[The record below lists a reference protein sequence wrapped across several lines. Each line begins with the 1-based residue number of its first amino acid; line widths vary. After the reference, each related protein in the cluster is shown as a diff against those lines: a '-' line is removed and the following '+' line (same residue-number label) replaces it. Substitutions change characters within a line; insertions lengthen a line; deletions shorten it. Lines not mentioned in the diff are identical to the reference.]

1 MQPFDYQGTIV
12 NRSQPTKVLRKLT
25 KTITIDSVDRD
36 PNIFLKVVG
45 GATSSDAGDFVV
57 YLPRVYEN
65 ITKIKLKS
73 AIIQAPV
80 VLSTAATVIGF
91 QPADTYILLGIEGMN
106 RKDETAPGA
115 DRSGFVDS
123 WFAKLP
129 NDYGVALSGTTL
141 TSGSSTGTVVV
152 TYTSALTH
160 GFYVGQTICITGTNT
175 ASHNLAF
182 VQVTSVPSA
191 TTFTVNTPTVT
202 TASSTGG
209 TAFIPGILYY
219 NDSTYDEQS
228 VEFTPPIGRLQRLHL
243 TLRRHMPPSSIG
255 IANPVGAPIVFG
267 AAQVNFTFEIE
278 YLENGFDEFSSFQ
291 TRLGPSS
298 QTAT

>member
-1 MQPFDYQGTIV
+1 MQPFDYQGSIV

-36 PNIFLKVVG
+36 PNIFLRTVG

-65 ITKIKLKS
+65 ITKIKLKN

-80 VLSTAATVIGF
+80 ILSTAATTIGF
-91 QPADTYILLGIEGMN
+91 HPADTYILLGIEGMN

-123 WFAKLP
+123 WFAKIP

-141 TSGSSTGTVVV
+141 TSGTQSASVSIEYV
-152 TYTSALTH
+152 TTTSH
-160 GFYVGQTICITGTNT
+160 GFFVGQTICITGTNN
-175 ASHNLAF
+175 ANHNLAF
-182 VQVTSVPSA
+182 VQVATVPTA
-191 TTFTVNTPTVT
+191 TTFTVNAPTSAT
-202 TASSTGG
+202 ITSANG

-228 VEFTPPIGRLQRLHL
+228 VEFSPPIGRLQRMHL
-243 TLRRHMPPSSIG
+243 TLRRHMPPSNISIS
-255 IANPVGAPIVFG
+255 NPVGAPIIFG
-267 AAQVNFTFEIE
+267 AAQANFTFEIE
-278 YLENGFDEFSSFQ
+278 YLDNGFNEFSSFE

-298 QTAT
+298 QSAT

>member
-25 KTITIDSVDRD
+25 KIITIDSVDRD
-36 PNIFLKVVG
+36 TNMFVKVVG
-45 GATSSDAGDFVV
+45 GASSSDAGDFVV

-65 ITKIKLKS
+65 ITKIKLKN

-80 VLSTAATVIGF
+80 VLSTTATTIGF
-91 QPADTYILLGIEGMN
+91 QPTDTYILLGIEGMN

-129 NDYGVALSGTTL
+129 NDYGVALSGTAL
-141 TSGSSTGTVVV
+141 TSASSTGTAT
-152 TYTSALTH
+152 TYTTTLTH
-160 GFYVGQTICITGTNT
+160 GFFVGQTVCITGTT
-175 ASHNLAF
+175 SASHNVAF
-182 VQVTSVPSA
+182 VQVASVPTL
-191 TTFTVNTPTVT
+191 TTFTINNTVANGTN
-202 TASSTGG
+202 STGG
-209 TAFIPGILYY
+209 TAFVPGILYY

-228 VEFTPPIGRLQRLHL
+228 VEFSPPIGRLQRMHL
-243 TLRRHMPPSSIG
+243 TLRRHMPPSNISIS
-255 IANPVGAPIVFG
+255 NPVGAPIIFG
-267 AAQVNFTFEIE
+267 AAQANFTFEIE
-278 YLENGFDEFSSFQ
+278 YLDNGFNEFSSFE

-298 QTAT
+298 QSAT